1 MRGSS
6 LLGLA
11 GRWLLLVWGMLV
23 ATAGIVFITR
33 AGLGTTPISTVP
45 FTVGEITGLTFGE
58 ATFAVNIV
66 FVLVQW
72 ALLRSRFHYSS
83 FFQIPI
89 VSVFSWFIDL
99 HMGWTAWIGDDP
111 YVVRFLWG
119 LLGNLFL
126 AFGIYWQVA
135 SKTIVQPGEGMVLA
149 FSVVLR
155 KSFGTVKV
163 WNDVTLVLLAVI
175 LGFVCLGHVAGVRE
189 GTVVSAFLV
198 GFLIKGIAA
207 LRAKWGAKA
216 DGKKDEPIRPTPRK
230 SNRRLE
236 ENLRFCGSI

>member
-1 MRGSS
+1 MRGAS

-58 ATFAVNIV
+58 ATFAVNIL

-72 ALLRSRFHYSS
+72 ALLRSRFRYSS

-163 WNDVTLVLLAVI
+163 WNDVTLVLLAVV

-207 LRAKWGAKA
+207 LRTKWGAKSEA
-216 DGKKDEPIRPTPRK
+216 EKDGTDSTGA
-230 SNRRLE
+230 
-236 ENLRFCGSI
+236 ENTGPKA

>member
-1 MRGSS
+1 MRGPSFW
-6 LLGLA
+6 GLA

-58 ATFAVNIV
+58 ATFAVNIL

-163 WNDVTLVLLAVI
+163 WNDVTLVLLAVV
-175 LGFVCLGHVAGVRE
+175 LGFACLGHVVGVRE

-207 LRAKWGAKA
+207 LRTKWGAKSEA
-216 DGKKDEPIRPTPRK
+216 KKDGTDSTGAEKTGPQT
-230 SNRRLE
+230 
-236 ENLRFCGSI
+236 

>member
-33 AGLGTTPISTVP
+33 AELGTTPISTVP

-58 ATFAVNIV
+58 ATFAVNIL

-155 KSFGTVKV
+155 KSFGTIKI

-216 DGKKDEPIRPTPRK
+216 DGKKDETDSADAEKIESK
-230 SNRRLE
+230 A
-236 ENLRFCGSI
+236 

>member
-1 MRGSS
+1 MRASS
-6 LLGLA
+6 FWGLA

-99 HMGWTAWIGDDP
+99 HMGWTAWIGNDP

-175 LGFVCLGHVAGVRE
+175 LGFLFLGHVAGVRE

-216 DGKKDEPIRPTPRK
+216 DGKKDETDSADAEKIESK
-230 SNRRLE
+230 A
-236 ENLRFCGSI
+236 

>member
-1 MRGSS
+1 MRASS
-6 LLGLA
+6 FWGLA

-58 ATFAVNIV
+58 ATFAVNIL

-72 ALLRSRFHYSS
+72 VLLRSRFHYSS

-216 DGKKDEPIRPTPRK
+216 DGKKDETDSADAEKIESK
-230 SNRRLE
+230 A
-236 ENLRFCGSI
+236 

>member
-1 MRGSS
+1 
-6 LLGLA
+6 
-11 GRWLLLVWGMLV
+11 
-23 ATAGIVFITR
+23 
-33 AGLGTTPISTVP
+33 
-45 FTVGEITGLTFGE
+45 
-58 ATFAVNIV
+58 
-66 FVLVQW
+66 
-72 ALLRSRFHYSS
+72 
-83 FFQIPI
+83 
-89 VSVFSWFIDL
+89 
-99 HMGWTAWIGDDP
+99 MGWTAWIGDDP
-111 YVVRFLWG
+111 YAVRFLWG

-207 LRAKWGAKA
+207 LRAKWSGKSEDKKNENESGDVKEIEPKA
-216 DGKKDEPIRPTPRK
+216 
-230 SNRRLE
+230 
-236 ENLRFCGSI
+236 

>member
-1 MRGSS
+1 MRGPSFW
-6 LLGLA
+6 GLA

-72 ALLRSRFHYSS
+72 ALLRSRFRYSS

-99 HMGWTAWIGDDP
+99 HMGWTAWIGDGP
-111 YVVRFLWG
+111 YTIRFLWG

-126 AFGIYWQVA
+126 ALGIYWQVA

-163 WNDVTLVLLAVI
+163 WNDVTLVLLAAV

-216 DGKKDEPIRPTPRK
+216 DGKKDETDSAGAEKTGPQA
-230 SNRRLE
+230 
-236 ENLRFCGSI
+236 

>member
-1 MRGSS
+1 MRGPSFW
-6 LLGLA
+6 GLA
-11 GRWLLLVWGMLV
+11 GRWLLLIWGMLV

-58 ATFAVNIV
+58 ATFAVNILFV
-66 FVLVQW
+66 FVQW

-216 DGKKDEPIRPTPRK
+216 DGKKDETDSADAEKIESK
-230 SNRRLE
+230 A
-236 ENLRFCGSI
+236 

>member
-1 MRGSS
+1 MRGAS

-58 ATFAVNIV
+58 ATFAVNIL

-111 YVVRFLWG
+111 YAVRFLWG

-126 AFGIYWQVA
+126 ALGIYWQVA

-163 WNDVTLVLLAVI
+163 WNDVTLVLLAVV
-175 LGFVCLGHVAGVRE
+175 LGFVCLGHVVGVRE

-207 LRAKWGAKA
+207 LRTKWGAKSEA
-216 DGKKDEPIRPTPRK
+216 KKDGTDSTGAEKTGPQA
-230 SNRRLE
+230 
-236 ENLRFCGSI
+236 

>member
-1 MRGSS
+1 MRAASFW
-6 LLGLA
+6 GLA

-58 ATFAVNIV
+58 ATFAVNIL

-155 KSFGTVKV
+155 KSFGTIKI
-163 WNDVTLVLLAVI
+163 WNDVTLVVLAVL
-175 LGFVCLGHVAGVRE
+175 LGFLFLGHVAGVRE

-216 DGKKDEPIRPTPRK
+216 DGKKDETDSADAEKIESK
-230 SNRRLE
+230 A
-236 ENLRFCGSI
+236 

>member
-1 MRGSS
+1 MRGPSFW
-6 LLGLA
+6 GLA

-58 ATFAVNIV
+58 ATFAVNIL

-72 ALLRSRFHYSS
+72 ALLRSRFHHSS

-163 WNDVTLVLLAVI
+163 WNDVTLVLLAVV

-207 LRAKWGAKA
+207 LRTKWGAKSEA
-216 DGKKDEPIRPTPRK
+216 KKDGTD
-230 SNRRLE
+230 SNGAE
-236 ENLRFCGSI
+236 KTGPQT

>member
-1 MRGSS
+1 MKGSS

-58 ATFAVNIV
+58 ATFAVNIL

-216 DGKKDEPIRPTPRK
+216 DGKKDETDSADAEKIESK
-230 SNRRLE
+230 A
-236 ENLRFCGSI
+236 

>member
-1 MRGSS
+1 MRASS
-6 LLGLA
+6 FWGLA

-58 ATFAVNIV
+58 ATFAVNIL

-72 ALLRSRFHYSS
+72 VLLRSRFHYSS

-99 HMGWTAWIGDDP
+99 HMGWTAWIGDGP
-111 YVVRFLWG
+111 YTIRFLWG
-119 LLGNLFL
+119 FLGNLFL
-126 AFGIYWQVA
+126 ALGIYWQVA

-155 KSFGTVKV
+155 KSFGTVKI
-163 WNDVTLVLLAVI
+163 WNDVTLVVLAVL
-175 LGFVCLGHVAGVRE
+175 LGFLFLGHVAGVRE

-216 DGKKDEPIRPTPRK
+216 DGKKDETDSADSEKIESK
-230 SNRRLE
+230 A
-236 ENLRFCGSI
+236 

>member
-58 ATFAVNIV
+58 ATFAVNIL

-155 KSFGTVKV
+155 KSFGTIKI
-163 WNDVTLVLLAVI
+163 WNDVTLVVLAVL
-175 LGFVCLGHVAGVRE
+175 LGFVFLGHVAGVRE

-216 DGKKDEPIRPTPRK
+216 DGKKDETDSADAEKIESK
-230 SNRRLE
+230 A
-236 ENLRFCGSI
+236 

>member
-1 MRGSS
+1 MRASS
-6 LLGLA
+6 FWGLA

-58 ATFAVNIV
+58 ATFAVNIL

-163 WNDVTLVLLAVI
+163 WNDVTLVLLAVV

-207 LRAKWGAKA
+207 LRAKWG
-216 DGKKDEPIRPTPRK
+216 GQTGEKKDETDSADADKIESK
-230 SNRRLE
+230 A
-236 ENLRFCGSI
+236 

>member
-1 MRGSS
+1 MRGPSFW
-6 LLGLA
+6 GLA

-58 ATFAVNIV
+58 ATFAVNIL

-72 ALLRSRFHYSS
+72 ELLRSRFHYSS

-163 WNDVTLVLLAVI
+163 WNDVTLVLLAVV

-207 LRAKWGAKA
+207 LRTKWGAKSEA
-216 DGKKDEPIRPTPRK
+216 KKDGTDSTGAEKTGPQT
-230 SNRRLE
+230 
-236 ENLRFCGSI
+236 

>member
-1 MRGSS
+1 MRGPSFW
-6 LLGLA
+6 GLA

-58 ATFAVNIV
+58 ATFAVNIL

-72 ALLRSRFHYSS
+72 ALLRSHFHYSS

-163 WNDVTLVLLAVI
+163 WNDVTLVLLAVV
-175 LGFVCLGHVAGVRE
+175 LGFVCLGHVVGVRE

-207 LRAKWGAKA
+207 LRTKWGAKSEA
-216 DGKKDEPIRPTPRK
+216 KKDGTDSTGAEKTGPQT
-230 SNRRLE
+230 
-236 ENLRFCGSI
+236 

>member
-1 MRGSS
+1 MRGPSFW
-6 LLGLA
+6 GLA

-58 ATFAVNIV
+58 ATFAVNIL

-163 WNDVTLVLLAVI
+163 WNDVTLVLLAVV

-207 LRAKWGAKA
+207 LRTKWGAKSEA
-216 DGKKDEPIRPTPRK
+216 KKDGTDSTGAEKTGPQT
-230 SNRRLE
+230 
-236 ENLRFCGSI
+236 

>member
-1 MRGSS
+1 MRGPSFW
-6 LLGLA
+6 GLA
-11 GRWLLLVWGMLV
+11 GRWLLLIWGMLV

-58 ATFAVNIV
+58 ATFAVNILFV
-66 FVLVQW
+66 FVQW

-111 YVVRFLWG
+111 YAVRFLWG

-163 WNDVTLVLLAVI
+163 WNDVTLVLLAAV
-175 LGFVCLGHVAGVRE
+175 LGFVCLGHVVGVRE

-207 LRAKWGAKA
+207 LRTKWGAKSEA
-216 DGKKDEPIRPTPRK
+216 KKDGIDSTGAEKTGPQA
-230 SNRRLE
+230 
-236 ENLRFCGSI
+236 

>member
-58 ATFAVNIV
+58 ATLAVNIL

-72 ALLRSRFHYSS
+72 VLLRSRFHYSS

-126 AFGIYWQVA
+126 ALGIYWQVA

-163 WNDVTLVLLAVI
+163 WNDVTLVLLAVV
-175 LGFVCLGHVAGVRE
+175 LGFVFLGHVAGVRE

-198 GFLIKGIAA
+198 GFLIKGISA
-207 LRAKWGAKA
+207 LRAKWGAK
-216 DGKKDEPIRPTPRK
+216 DEEKKDATDSAGADKIESK
-230 SNRRLE
+230 A
-236 ENLRFCGSI
+236 

>member
-58 ATFAVNIV
+58 ATFAVNIL

-83 FFQIPI
+83 FCQIPI

-163 WNDVTLVLLAVI
+163 WNDMTLVLLAAV
-175 LGFVCLGHVAGVRE
+175 LGFVCLGHVVGVRE

-207 LRAKWGAKA
+207 LRTKWGAKSEA
-216 DGKKDEPIRPTPRK
+216 KKDGTDSTGAEKTGPQA
-230 SNRRLE
+230 
-236 ENLRFCGSI
+236 

>member
-58 ATFAVNIV
+58 ATFAVNIL

-155 KSFGTVKV
+155 KSFGTIKI
-163 WNDVTLVLLAVI
+163 WNDVTLVVLAVL
-175 LGFVCLGHVAGVRE
+175 LGFVFLGHVAGVRE

-216 DGKKDEPIRPTPRK
+216 DGKKNETDSADAEKIESK
-230 SNRRLE
+230 A
-236 ENLRFCGSI
+236 

>member
-1 MRGSS
+1 MRGPSFW
-6 LLGLA
+6 GLA

-58 ATFAVNIV
+58 ATFAVNIL

-119 LLGNLFL
+119 LFGNLFL

-163 WNDVTLVLLAVI
+163 WNDVTLVLLAAV
-175 LGFVCLGHVAGVRE
+175 LGFVCLGHVVGVRE

-207 LRAKWGAKA
+207 LRTKWGAKSEA
-216 DGKKDEPIRPTPRK
+216 KKDGTDSTGAEKTGPQA
-230 SNRRLE
+230 
-236 ENLRFCGSI
+236 

>member
-1 MRGSS
+1 MRAPSFW
-6 LLGLA
+6 GLA

-58 ATFAVNIV
+58 ATFAVNIL

-83 FFQIPI
+83 FLQIPI

-163 WNDVTLVLLAVI
+163 WNDVTLVLLAVV

-198 GFLIKGIAA
+198 GFLIKGIAV
-207 LRAKWGAKA
+207 LRTKWGAKSEA
-216 DGKKDEPIRPTPRK
+216 KKDGTDLTGAEKTGPQT
-230 SNRRLE
+230 
-236 ENLRFCGSI
+236 

>member
-1 MRGSS
+1 MRAASFW
-6 LLGLA
+6 GLA

-23 ATAGIVFITR
+23 ATAGIVFIAR

-58 ATFAVNIV
+58 ATFAVNILFV
-66 FVLVQW
+66 FVQW

-111 YVVRFLWG
+111 YAVRFLWG

-163 WNDVTLVLLAVI
+163 WNDVTLVLLAAV

-207 LRAKWGAKA
+207 LRTKWGAKS
-216 DGKKDEPIRPTPRK
+216 DGKKDETDSADAEKIESK
-230 SNRRLE
+230 A
-236 ENLRFCGSI
+236 

>member
-58 ATFAVNIV
+58 ATFAVNIL

-72 ALLRSRFHYSS
+72 VLLRSRFHYSS

-175 LGFVCLGHVAGVRE
+175 QGFVCLGHVAGVRE

-216 DGKKDEPIRPTPRK
+216 DGKKDETDSADAEKIESK
-230 SNRRLE
+230 A
-236 ENLRFCGSI
+236 

>member
-1 MRGSS
+1 MRGPSFW
-6 LLGLA
+6 GLA

-99 HMGWTAWIGDDP
+99 HMGWTAWIGDGP
-111 YVVRFLWG
+111 YTIRFLWG

-126 AFGIYWQVA
+126 ALGIYWQVA

-155 KSFGTVKV
+155 KSFGTVKI
-163 WNDVTLVLLAVI
+163 WNDVTLVVLAVL
-175 LGFVCLGHVAGVRE
+175 LGFLFLGHVAGVRE

-216 DGKKDEPIRPTPRK
+216 DGKKDETDSADAEKIESK
-230 SNRRLE
+230 A
-236 ENLRFCGSI
+236 

>member
-58 ATFAVNIV
+58 ATFAVNIL

-72 ALLRSRFHYSS
+72 VLLRSRFHYSS

-126 AFGIYWQVA
+126 ALGIYWQVA

-163 WNDVTLVLLAVI
+163 WNDVTLVLLAVV
-175 LGFVCLGHVAGVRE
+175 LGFVFLGHVAGVRE

-198 GFLIKGIAA
+198 GFLIKGISA
-207 LRAKWGAKA
+207 LRAKWGAK
-216 DGKKDEPIRPTPRK
+216 DEEKKDATDSAGADKIESK
-230 SNRRLE
+230 A
-236 ENLRFCGSI
+236 

>member
-58 ATFAVNIV
+58 ATFAVNIL

-72 ALLRSRFHYSS
+72 VLLRSRFHYSS

-163 WNDVTLVLLAVI
+163 WNDVTLVVLAVL
-175 LGFVCLGHVAGVRE
+175 LGFLFLGHVAGVRE

-207 LRAKWGAKA
+207 LQAKWGAKA
-216 DGKKDEPIRPTPRK
+216 DGKKDETDSADAEKIESK
-230 SNRRLE
+230 A
-236 ENLRFCGSI
+236 

>member
-1 MRGSS
+1 MRAASFWR
-6 LLGLA
+6 LA

-119 LLGNLFL
+119 LLGNIFL

-216 DGKKDEPIRPTPRK
+216 DGKKDETDSADAEKIESK
-230 SNRRLE
+230 A
-236 ENLRFCGSI
+236 

>member
-1 MRGSS
+1 MRAASFW
-6 LLGLA
+6 GLA

-23 ATAGIVFITR
+23 ATVGIVFITR

-155 KSFGTVKV
+155 KSFGTVKI
-163 WNDVTLVLLAVI
+163 WNDVTLVVLAVL
-175 LGFVCLGHVAGVRE
+175 LGFLFLGHVAGVRE

-216 DGKKDEPIRPTPRK
+216 DGKKDETDSADAEKIESK
-230 SNRRLE
+230 A
-236 ENLRFCGSI
+236 

>member
-6 LLGLA
+6 FWGLA

-58 ATFAVNIV
+58 ATFAVNIL

-163 WNDVTLVLLAVI
+163 WNDVTLVLLAVV

-207 LRAKWGAKA
+207 LRTKWGAKSEA
-216 DGKKDEPIRPTPRK
+216 KKDGTDSTGAEKTGPQT
-230 SNRRLE
+230 
-236 ENLRFCGSI
+236 

>member
-58 ATFAVNIV
+58 ATFAVNIL

-83 FFQIPI
+83 FFQILI

-119 LLGNLFL
+119 FLGNLFL

-198 GFLIKGIAA
+198 GFLIKGITA

-216 DGKKDEPIRPTPRK
+216 DGKKDETDSADAEKIESK
-230 SNRRLE
+230 A
-236 ENLRFCGSI
+236 